1 MYRQA
6 VEAQSRPGGQHPY
19 LPFPWAGECND
30 NDNGNGN
37 GNGNG
42 KVLLTTYSLLQ
53 LPEVSTVFHPTQVKQ
68 EEAVKQSRVDMGWL
82 TQQAISRALRSLIHQ
97 VWQGS
102 GELPSTV

>member
-19 LPFPWAGECND
+19 LPFPWAGECNG
-30 NDNGNGN
+30 ND
-37 GNGNG
+37 NGNG
-42 KVLLTTYSLLQ
+42 KVLLTTHSLLQ
-53 LPEVSTVFHPTQVKQ
+53 LPEVSTVFHPTPVKQ

-97 VWQGS
+97 VWQEA